1 MHIGVCR
8 IMLHLLES
16 ASLKDKRQVSRSLSA
31 RIRNSFNVAVAEVE
45 DHELWQRLTLAVCCV
60 STDSA
65 HANEMISKVV
75 EFIEETRRD
84 LELLDY
90 ETEIMESESG
100 LFVFQLK
107 LAKKL
112 FYRSPV
118 LLATDFVGIVVRRAL

>member
-8 IMLHLLES
+8 IMLHLPES

-65 HANEMISKVV
+65 HANEMVSKVV

-90 ETEIMESESG
+90 ETEIMESES
-100 LFVFQLK
+100 
-107 LAKKL
+107 
-112 FYRSPV
+112 S
-118 LLATDFVGIVVRRAL
+118 LLAFLSFS

>member
-8 IMLHLLES
+8 IMLHLPES

-31 RIRNSFNVAVAEVE
+31 RIRNSFSVAVAEVE

-65 HANEMISKVV
+65 HANEMVSKVV

-90 ETEIMESESG
+90 ETEIISG
-100 LFVFQLK
+100 V
-107 LAKKL
+107 
-112 FYRSPV
+112 
-118 LLATDFVGIVVRRAL
+118 